1 MKLSAKRLFASCII
15 LTVATL
21 TQTGCNDLSI
31 VMSQET
37 GKEAGEKSLV
47 YNPRTVIPKPF
58 PAIKRI
64 ETQSADKASSELGDG
79 ELVLGVTLNGESR
92 AYPITMLCG
101 PTREIINDELG
112 GTKIA
117 ATW

>member
-1 MKLSAKRLFASCII
+1 MKLLKVI
-15 LTVATL
+15 LPVCGAFTL
-21 TQTGCNDLSI
+21 GLLSLQLGCSGGSSDS
-31 VMSQET
+31 SQET
-37 GKEAGEKSLV
+37 EFASGAESLTFK
-47 YNPRTVIPKPF
+47 PKMVIPRAF
-58 PAIKRI
+58 PAIKKI
-64 ETQSADKASSELGDG
+64 DVLPADKASTLLGDR
-79 ELVLGVTLNGESR
+79 ELVLGVSIGEQSR